1 VNLAGSAEA
10 SIGGPLSGTKRNDL
24 TEVGSLRARVAARAE
39 PDGFICRW
47 MILRLLEATPLGILP
62 GLDPVE
68 LSTSTPAPLAEEIG

>member
-1 VNLAGSAEA
+1 
-10 SIGGPLSGTKRNDL
+10 
-24 TEVGSLRARVAARAE
+24 
-39 PDGFICRW
+39 